1 MLTVE
6 LPWPSSKLLPNRSHG
21 LHWAKSSALRA
32 SAFEAAYL
40 LTHQAVGKYSGV
52 WYSLTGNVPLTITFN
67 PPDKRKRD
75 LDGAL
80 SSLKTSLDGVATALT
95 IDDSKFNPITLKRG
109 EPVKGGSV
117 LVVIG
122 GEA

>member
-1 MLTVE
+1 MLTIE
-6 LPWPSSKLLPNRSHG
+6 LPWPSSKLLPNRAKG
-21 LHWAKSSALRA
+21 LHWGQTSGLRA

-109 EPVKGGSV
+109 APVKGGSV
-117 LVVIG
+117 LVEVG
-122 GEA
+122 A